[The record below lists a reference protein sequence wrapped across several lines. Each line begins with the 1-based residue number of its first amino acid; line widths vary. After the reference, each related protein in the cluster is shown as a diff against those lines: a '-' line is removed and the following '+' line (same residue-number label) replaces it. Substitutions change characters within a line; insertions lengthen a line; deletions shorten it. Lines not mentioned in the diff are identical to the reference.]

1 MRRHIF
7 AGALL
12 LVLAVAEGSLWPS
25 LTGIRLRPEL
35 VLIASSVWAALTGTE
50 GFFWAAGGGLLLDLI
65 SGAPLGA
72 NAAGLMAGNVAALL
86 LDTLPIPST
95 LFRCTNWV
103 AVTTL
108 VSHIVLII
116 VLRLNGQSI
125 DLITVSLNTILP
137 LLIINPTVSIVAY
150 VLLSRYDARRQQAE
164 LLAPTLR

>member
-7 AGALL
+7 AGTLL
-12 LVLAVAEGSLWPS
+12 LLLAIAESSLWPS

-50 GFFWAAGGGLLLDLI
+50 GFFWAAGGGLMLDLI

-72 NAAGLMAGNVAALL
+72 NASALMMGNVAAAL
-86 LDTLPIPST
+86 LDSVPIPSK

-108 VSHIVLII
+108 VSHIMLII
-116 VLRLNGQSI
+116 VLRLNGQAI
-125 DLITVSLNTILP
+125 NLITVSLNTILP
-137 LLIINPTVSIVAY
+137 LLFINPATSILAY
-150 VLLSRYDARRQQAE
+150 GLLDRYDARRRQGE
-164 LLAPTLR
+164 LLAPSLR

>member
-7 AGALL
+7 AAALL
-12 LVLAVAEGSLWPS
+12 LLLAVAEGSFWPS
-25 LTGIRLRPEL
+25 LTGIRLRPEMI
-35 VLIASSVWAALTGTE
+35 LIASSVWAALTGTE

-116 VLRLNGQSI
+116 VLRLNGQAV
-125 DLITVSLNTILP
+125 DLITVFLNTILP
-137 LLIINPTVSIVAY
+137 LLLINPVVSILVY
-150 VLLSRYDARRQQAE
+150 SLLNRYNARLRQSE